1 MGDGVNG
8 YDLGGEEII
17 TPGDGDDDGEESTDD
32 DD

>member
-1 MGDGVNG
+1 MGGNEVNG

-17 TPGDGDDDGEESTDD
+17 TPAEPDDSEGTDD